1 MHVFV
6 DTGIRATERGTDII
20 NALQQVR
27 SCVVFAQVCKLD
39 QFINVHIQRFS
50 PGNLHVAPCPVTRS
64 LHLSRV
70 NIMIGD
76 GGVLEEIVEE
86 ELPLVIVIAA
96 VLGSYRTVTHF

>member
-1 MHVFV
+1 MLGAGRDDSTVGLQAVLERLDGDFFALEVAQELLNSSMH
-6 DTGIRATERGTDII
+6 
-20 NALQQVR
+20 LY
-27 SCVVFAQVCKLD
+27 
-39 QFINVHIQRFS
+39 
-50 PGNLHVAPCPVTRS
+50 LHVAPCPVTRS

-76 GGVLEEIVEE
+76 WGVLEEIVEE